1 MDDTIIRTENL
12 HHSYAASEDELE
24 IEVLH
29 GIDLHVKQGSFVGI
43 LGHNGSGKSTLAKHF
58 NAVLL
63 PDVGKVWVSGMDTSS
78 EENTLDIRRT
88 VGMVFQNPDNQIV
101 ANVVEE
107 DVAFAPENLGYPT
120 EEIRKRVDDALKA
133 VDMYDMR
140 THAPHL
146 LSGGQKQRIAIA
158 GVIAMRPR
166 CIVLDEPTAMLDP
179 YGRREVIETI
189 RVLNKV
195 FGITVILITHHM
207 GEVTRADRVIVMDEG
222 RVYMDGTP
230 AEIFSQVEKL
240 RSVHLDAPPTV
251 ALLYELRKEGLNVPL
266 DALEPEDCAA
276 VIGALIKHKA

>member
-1 MDDTIIRTENL
+1 MDDTIISTRDL
-12 HHSYAASEDELE
+12 RHSYASSEDEPA

-29 GIDLHVKQGSFVGI
+29 GINLHIKQGSFVGI

-63 PDVGKVWVSGMDTSS
+63 PDLGKVWVSGMDTGA
-78 EENTLDIRRT
+78 EENILEIRRT

-120 EEIRKRVDDALKA
+120 QEIRKRVDDALKA

-146 LSGGQKQRIAIA
+146 LSGGQKQRVAIA

-179 YGRREVIETI
+179 YGRHEVIETI
-189 RVLNKV
+189 HMLNRL
-195 FGITVILITHHM
+195 FGITIILITHHM
-207 GEVTRADRVIVMDEG
+207 GEVTKADRVIVMDEG
-222 RVYMDGTP
+222 HVFMDGTP
-230 AEIFSQVEKL
+230 GEIFSQVEKL
-240 RSVHLDAPPTV
+240 RSVHLDAPPAV
-251 ALLYELRKEGLNVPL
+251 VLLYELRKAGLNVPL
-266 DALEPEDCAA
+266 DALEPDDCAA
-276 VIGALIKHKA
+276 VIGALMRH

>member
-1 MDDTIIRTENL
+1 
-12 HHSYAASEDELE
+12 
-24 IEVLH
+24 
-29 GIDLHVKQGSFVGI
+29 
-43 LGHNGSGKSTLAKHF
+43 
-58 NAVLL
+58 
-63 PDVGKVWVSGMDTSS
+63 
-78 EENTLDIRRT
+78 
-88 VGMVFQNPDNQIV
+88 
-101 ANVVEE
+101 
-107 DVAFAPENLGYPT
+107 
-120 EEIRKRVDDALKA
+120 
-133 VDMYDMR
+133 
-140 THAPHL
+140 
-146 LSGGQKQRIAIA
+146 
-158 GVIAMRPR
+158 
-166 CIVLDEPTAMLDP
+166 MLDP